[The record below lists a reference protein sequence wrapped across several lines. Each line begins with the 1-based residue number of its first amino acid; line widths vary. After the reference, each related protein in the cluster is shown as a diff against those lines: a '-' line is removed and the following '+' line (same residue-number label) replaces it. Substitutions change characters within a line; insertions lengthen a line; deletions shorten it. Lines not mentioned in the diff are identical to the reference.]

1 MLAPLAFIDSPASE
15 LWRYVSPGCHVR
27 DASLSGARMAD
38 CPASA
43 LDAPCIFTH
52 IPSMSR
58 PALLTEI
65 LDLPAAERLRLVED
79 IWDSLA
85 TSVTDLPVPEWH
97 REELDK
103 RLADPSEQ
111 ATVSVDELKARL
123 RDA

>member
-1 MLAPLAFIDSPASE
+1 
-15 LWRYVSPGCHVR
+15 
-27 DASLSGARMAD
+27 
-38 CPASA
+38 
-43 LDAPCIFTH
+43 
-52 IPSMSR
+52 MSR